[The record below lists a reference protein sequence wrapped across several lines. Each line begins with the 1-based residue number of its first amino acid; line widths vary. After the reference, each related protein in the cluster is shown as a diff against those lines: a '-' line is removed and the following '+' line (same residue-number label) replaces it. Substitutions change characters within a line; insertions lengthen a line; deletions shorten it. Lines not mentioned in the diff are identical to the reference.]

1 MFNPQILRRL
11 TLRPVSGFISR
22 IPVRNKIVMI
32 IFLLILLPMT
42 FAGCYFYWSIS
53 QILTRNANDNLS
65 LLIRQTNDNITKSF
79 EIIDNTSLHFLSN
92 KMVRTWLIDDVP
104 LGDDFYKDFT
114 NKTGLEEDLKY
125 SLMFNNAWNFSLLS
139 TAYVFF
145 DSSNY
150 VSVLK
155 SQPNIE
161 QVNKNNLAVYRSVN
175 ERTLRGKEIITP
187 SLADPTLYFIRIV
200 SNINLPKQRLTL
212 IFGTN
217 EADLAQEYSGLLTF
231 TGAKAYII
239 DAQGMIYSS
248 ADKQE
253 LGSIISSDMLALE
266 DNTEVREIR
275 LNQETYLAASRS
287 IGNTGLTFIAGIPK
301 KQVLSKLSGS
311 MHNYIW
317 IITLIAVVS
326 LAAGV
331 LLSLR
336 FTRIIRDLLRSIR
349 KVKNGDY
356 NSRMPVFKDVELNQL
371 SSTFNNMTDEINYL
385 IKEVYEKHLL
395 IKDSE
400 IKFLQAQMNPHF
412 LFNTLITIGYKA
424 RLSRDETV
432 YKMVTSLTEL
442 LQASIYSN
450 SLAKIPI
457 RQELD
462 FISFYLYLQKE
473 RFEDK
478 LEYTI
483 EIEDEAILDLLL
495 PKLSVEPLVENAVV
509 HGVEKM
515 LGKGRIHIRI
525 YRKNESVY
533 FEITDNGTGFEHVPR
548 DWNNFENLTIRK
560 QGHNNIGLIN
570 THKRV
575 KLIYGEP
582 YGIEI
587 ESDFGAGSR
596 VTLHIPAD
604 RGEQPYV

>member
-1 MFNPQILRRL
+1 MSNQHILKRIS
-11 TLRPVSGFISR
+11 LRPLLGRFSL
-22 IPVRNKIVMI
+22 IPVRNKMVII

-65 LLIRQTNDNITKSF
+65 LLIRQTNDNIEKSF
-79 EIIDNTSLHFLSN
+79 QIIDNTSLHFLST
-92 KMVRTWLIDDVP
+92 KMLRSWLIDDMS
-104 LGDDFYKDFT
+104 LSDDFYKKFV
-114 NKTGLEEDLKY
+114 NKSEMEEDLKY
-125 SLMFNNAWNFSLLS
+125 SLMFNNAWNISLLS

-145 DSSNY
+145 DNDNY

-155 SQPNIE
+155 SPPNIE
-161 QVNKNNLAVYRSVN
+161 QINRNNLAVYQSVN
-175 ERTLRGKEIITP
+175 GRMVRGKEILTP
-187 SLADPTLYFIRIV
+187 SPGDPTLYFTRV
-200 SNINLPKQRLTL
+200 MSNINLPEQRLVL

-217 EADLAQEYSGLLTF
+217 EADLAEKYSGLLEYP
-231 TGAKAYII
+231 GAMAYII
-239 DAQGMIYSS
+239 DNQGVIYSS
-248 ADKQE
+248 AGKQE
-253 LGSIISSDMLALE
+253 LGSTAPPDVLALR
-266 DNTEVREIR
+266 DHTEVSEVK

-287 IGNTGLTFIAGIPK
+287 IGTTGLTFIAGIPR
-301 KQVLSKLSGS
+301 KQVLAKLSGS

-317 IITLIAVVS
+317 FIALIAFVS

-349 KVKNGDY
+349 KVKKGDY
-356 NSRMPVFKDVELNQL
+356 NTRMPAFKDAELNQL

-395 IKDSE
+395 VKESE
-400 IKFLQAQMNPHF
+400 FKFLQAQMNPHF

-424 RLSRDETV
+424 KLSKDETV

-442 LQASIYSN
+442 LQASIYSS

-462 FISFYLYLQKE
+462 FIRFYLYLQKE

-478 LEYTI
+478 MEYTI
-483 EIEDEAILDLLL
+483 QIEDEAILDLLL

-509 HGVEKM
+509 HGVERK
-515 LGKGRIHIRI
+515 LGKGNINIRI
-525 YRKNESVY
+525 YRENDSVY
-533 FEITDNGTGFEHVPR
+533 FEITDNGNGFEHMPKN
-548 DWNNFENLTIRK
+548 WSHFESDTMRK

-575 KLIYGEP
+575 KLLYGEP
-582 YGIEI
+582 YGIEV
-587 ESDFGAGSR
+587 ESEPGAGAR
-596 VTLHIPAD
+596 VTLHIPED
-604 RGEQPYV
+604 QGELTHV